1 MAVARSGGPA
11 GRGTAVSAA
20 PAAFAR
26 AVLGQ
31 LANILTTA
39 RLVSTGPL
47 VLLVLHDRFDLAF
60 WLFLA
65 AALTDVADGYVA
77 KRWASPSRVGAALD
91 PIADKLLVG
100 CLLLALGGD
109 DLVPGWLVALAI
121 GRDVVLVAGAVALRS
136 RLREFRIEP
145 LVIGKL
151 STFLQLVFLGFVLG
165 NAAGIAD
172 VAWVI
177 ELLLAAVAVVT
188 LASAAAYVAAGLR
201 LAARA
206 SSPA

>member
-11 GRGTAVSAA
+11 GRGTAVNAA
-20 PAAFAR
+20 PATLAG

-39 RLVSTGPL
+39 RLVSAAPL
-47 VLLVLHDRFDLAF
+47 ALLVLDGRFALAF

-77 KRWASPSRVGAALD
+77 KRWASPSPIGAALD
-91 PIADKLLVG
+91 PIADKLLIG
-100 CLLLALGGD
+100 CLLLALSGD
-109 DLVPGWLVALAI
+109 DRVPGWLVLLAI
-121 GRDVVLVAGAVALRS
+121 GRDVILVTGAVVLRS

-165 NAAGIAD
+165 HEAGIAD

-177 ELLLAAVAVVT
+177 ELLVAAVAVVT

>member
-20 PAAFAR
+20 PATLAR

-39 RLVSTGPL
+39 RLVSAAPL
-47 VLLVLHDRFDLAF
+47 AVLVLHDRFELAF

-77 KRWASPSRVGAALD
+77 KRWASPSQVGAALD
-91 PIADKLLVG
+91 PIADKLLIG
-100 CLLLALGGD
+100 CLLLALSGD
-109 DLVPGWLVALAI
+109 DLVPGWLLALAI
-121 GRDVVLVAGAVALRS
+121 GRDVMLVAGAVALRS

-165 NAAGIAD
+165 QEAGIAD

-177 ELLLAAVAVVT
+177 ELLIAAVAVVT

>member
-20 PAAFAR
+20 PATLAG

-39 RLVSTGPL
+39 RLVSAAPL
-47 VLLVLHDRFDLAF
+47 ALLVLHERFELAF
-60 WLFLA
+60 WLFLG

-77 KRWASPSRVGAALD
+77 KRWASPSQVGAALD
-91 PIADKLLVG
+91 PIADKLLIG
-100 CLLLALGGD
+100 CLLLALSGD
-109 DLVPGWLVALAI
+109 DRVPGWLVALAI
-121 GRDVVLVAGAVALRS
+121 GRDVMLVAGAVALRS

-165 NAAGIAD
+165 HAAGIAD
-172 VAWVI
+172 VARVI

>member
-1 MAVARSGGPA
+1 MAVARSGRPA
-11 GRGTAVSAA
+11 GRGAAVSEAVA
-20 PAAFAR
+20 IVAR

-31 LANILTTA
+31 LANLLTA
-39 RLVSTGPL
+39 SRLVSAGPL
-47 VLLVLHDRFDLAF
+47 ALLVAHGRFELAF

-77 KRWASPSRVGAALD
+77 KRWASPSQIGAALD
-91 PIADKLLVG
+91 PVADKLLIG
-100 CLLLALGGD
+100 CLLLALAGA

-121 GRDVVLVAGAVALRS
+121 GRDVMLVAGVLVLRS

-151 STFLQLVFLGFVLG
+151 STFLQLVLLGFVLG
-165 NAAGIAD
+165 HAAGVAD
-172 VAWVI
+172 VGWAI
-177 ELLLAAVAVVT
+177 ELLVPAVALVT

-201 LAARA
+201 LAAGA